1 MQISELSPKSW
12 SFREDRIYLCH
23 CVRHSQVLSIT
34 FVSFSSSL
42 LLALSQGR
50 ISFKTSKTSFCLF
63 ILSRSLAFAL
73 LRRYLLKRAFFDS
86 RSFIDLFG
94 SFLFTSV
101 SKRFFTDVFL
111 NDLDLSGMA
120 GFDSAMVTYQVQLG
134 GSGRRRTERAR
145 THVRRNTRTLYRD
158 RWLSARAL
166 RCKRLGIA
174 LPGLRSLAPGSTWAG
189 RALPTCVGGARALIG
204 PAGYR
209 WRQGLSLATSS
220 WLVPPR
226 AQFTG
231 QHIVTCREPFTE
243 GSTSKKG
250 AGDL

>member
-23 CVRHSQVLSIT
+23 FVMHSQVLSIT

-145 THVRRNTRTLYRD
+145 THIRTYEHTHTAQRSMVE
-158 RWLSARAL
+158 RARASVLAAWHRASRASILGTRFNLGWTGSANL
-166 RCKRLGIA
+166 RGRGE
-174 LPGLRSLAPGSTWAG
+174 GSHWTGW
-189 RALPTCVGGARALIG
+189 
-204 PAGYR
+204 
-209 WRQGLSLATSS
+209 LSLAARSQSRNLFLACAT
-220 WLVPPR
+220 LGTVHR
-226 AQFTG
+226 TTHCYMQ
-231 QHIVTCREPFTE
+231 
-243 GSTSKKG
+243 G
-250 AGDL
+250 AFYGGFDVQKRRR

>member
-1 MQISELSPKSW
+1 MCQ
-12 SFREDRIYLCH
+12 
-23 CVRHSQVLSIT
+23 CVMHSQVLSIT

-134 GSGRRRTERAR
+134 GSGRRRTERCAC
-145 THVRRNTRTLYRD
+145 THAHTYEHTHTVQRSMVER
-158 RWLSARAL
+158 ARASVQAAWHRASRASILGTRLNLGWTGSANL
-166 RCKRLGIA
+166 RGRGE
-174 LPGLRSLAPGSTWAG
+174 GSHWTGW
-189 RALPTCVGGARALIG
+189 
-204 PAGYR
+204 
-209 WRQGLSLATSS
+209 LSLAARSQSRNLSFLACATPGTVHRTTHCYMQGSILLRRVRRPKKAPVTS
-220 WLVPPR
+220 
-226 AQFTG
+226 
-231 QHIVTCREPFTE
+231 
-243 GSTSKKG
+243 
-250 AGDL
+250 D